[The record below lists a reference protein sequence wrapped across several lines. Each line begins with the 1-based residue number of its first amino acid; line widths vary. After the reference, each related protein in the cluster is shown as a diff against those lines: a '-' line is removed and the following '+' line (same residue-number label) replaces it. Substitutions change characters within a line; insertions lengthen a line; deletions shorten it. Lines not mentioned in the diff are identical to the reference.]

1 MPDNRITRYIP
12 GYGFVVIGLKVLDA
26 NENFKYSSTKGL
38 CPIQTSQS
46 KNAKETLPISP
57 CLPK

>member
-12 GYGFVVIGLKVLDA
+12 GYGFVVIGLKVLDG
-26 NENFKYSSTKGL
+26 NQNFKYNPITGV

-46 KNAKETLPISP
+46 KNARETLPVSP